1 MRQTMPLCC
10 RPMGVPDRGF
20 REGRTPVLASIE
32 RYTVILPTF
41 APTILISR
49 LLGSD
54 EFGVSVLG
62 SGGRSGA
69 STRLDEAG

>member
-1 MRQTMPLCC
+1 MRMRQTM
-10 RPMGVPDRGF
+10 R
-20 REGRTPVLASIE
+20 
-32 RYTVILPTF
+32 
-41 APTILISR
+41 
-49 LLGSD
+49 GSD